1 MMTIQSRIRPNIQAL
16 TAYAPPWTG
25 LDRTQYVRLDL
36 NENTR
41 ALPPEIGPVLERLWA
56 GGSASRYPEYRT
68 FMPRL
73 AHHLGVDEENLIIT
87 NGSDQ
92 GIEILLRAFLNP
104 GDGMVVAQPE
114 FPIFSH
120 VAQVIGARVQGVP
133 FDAEMNFPTQRFLDA
148 IDHNTRLI
156 VLINPNNPTGS
167 VVPLETIREVLTRH
181 PDLPVLLD
189 EAYYEFTGV
198 SCLRWMDEFKNLILV
213 RTFSKAFAMAGL
225 RLGYVVAQ
233 PEVIRELYKV
243 RGPFDVN
250 VVAVAVADAQLDLPH
265 AWDYVN
271 EVMTRGKPFTEN
283 ALRELGIK
291 FYPAAA
297 NFMLVQPEDRDA
309 LVGYMKQNGI
319 LVRPMVAPAL
329 VKTFRLTIAPLEEMR
344 RFVAVLREYVGS
356 GQ

>member
-1 MMTIQSRIRPNIQAL
+1 MKNCVRPNIRAL

-25 LDRTQYVRLDL
+25 LDRTQYLRLDL

-41 ALPPEIGPVLERLWA
+41 ALPPEIRPVLERLLSSGA
-56 GGSASRYPEYRT
+56 ASRYPEYRA
-68 FMPRL
+68 FLPRL
-73 AHHLGVDEENLIIT
+73 AQHVGVAEENLIVT

-133 FDAEMNFPTQRFLDA
+133 FDANMIFPTEAFLDA
-148 IDHNTRLI
+148 IDHQTRLI

-167 VVPLETIREVLTRH
+167 TIPLEVIREVLTRH
-181 PDLPVLLD
+181 PHLPVLLD

-198 SCLRWMDEFKNLILV
+198 TCVKWMEEFKNLIIV

-225 RLGYVVAQ
+225 RLGYVIA
-233 PEVIRELYKV
+233 PAELIQELNKI

-250 VVAVAVADAQLDLPH
+250 ACAIAVADAQLDLPH
-265 AWDYVN
+265 ALHYVE

-283 ALRELGIK
+283 ALREMNIP
-291 FYPAAA
+291 FYPGAA
-297 NFMLVQPEDRDA
+297 NFMLVEPKDRDG
-309 LVGYMKQNGI
+309 VVIHMKQNGI

-329 VKTFRLTIAPLEEMR
+329 VKTFRLTIGPLEEME
-344 RFVAVLREYVGS
+344 RFVGVMRGYMETEK
-356 GQ
+356 